1 MNKEQFISE
10 PIKPVPGSLDT
21 ARMASGEPGLP
32 AEFIWRGER
41 LIITRCIGSRR
52 ETGPCRNGS
61 PEQYVRRHWYDLLD
75 DQGRILKISFDR
87 NPRGKQ
93 KTARWR
99 LYSLTEP

>member
-1 MNKEQFISE
+1 MRSEQFISE
-10 PIKPVPGSLDT
+10 PIKPVSGTQDA
-21 ARMASGEPGLP
+21 ARMAAGEPGLP
-32 AEFIWRGER
+32 TEFIWRRER
-41 LIITRCIGSRR
+41 LIITKCIRTWR

-61 PEQYVRRHWYDLLD
+61 KEQYLRRHWYELEDL
-75 DQGRILKISFDR
+75 QNRILKISFDR